1 MGCNKAVVLPL
12 CGLKERESARE
23 GWRRMQ
29 PCVGEAS
36 EEIADERRRK
46 GQGGPTLFLRGLGL
60 PDAPRMEVW
69 TYICAGP
76 WVDDILVSA
85 LVQATPGPAL
95 SLSDPLPANCVPSII
110 TTDALRD
117 GLLSTAPAREPG
129 RGSCPPV
136 MPEMP

>member
-1 MGCNKAVVLPL
+1 
-12 CGLKERESARE
+12 
-23 GWRRMQ
+23 MQ
-29 PCVGEAS
+29 PRVGEAS

-76 WVDDILVSA
+76 WVDDILVRA
-85 LVQATPGPAL
+85 LVQATLGPAL

-110 TTDALRD
+110 TTDAL
-117 GLLSTAPAREPG
+117 PG
-129 RGSCPPV
+129 RPRPVPSPLACEMAGFPPRPHESPTVASAHPQCQKCPNRTKV
-136 MPEMP
+136 